1 MLTPDVKD
9 RFDEQGFLLLPS
21 LFEPERDFADVI
33 STYDRIL
40 DDLNAPAS
48 DLPLS
53 ADRIGERSAD
63 LYRMGG
69 SLFAQHFDISLPPR
83 PSIPAA
89 TPICLDPAI
98 FSLLSH
104 PRLLD
109 AIEALIGPEIA
120 VNPVCHV
127 RIKPPQLVMD
137 QGIDQDDLAKKLNQ
151 NDRNG
156 LVSETPWH
164 QDNAVFTEDV
174 DDVDILTVWFP
185 ITSAPIE
192 KGCLKVVPGSHKG
205 GLRAHCPGSTSDLA
219 IPDAL
224 MTDEPLALPMAAG
237 DVLFLH
243 RKTCHGSLPNLTRSA
258 RFSFD
263 LRFQPLGTPNGRE
276 ILPSFPLRSR
286 QAPAAVLKDASV
298 WAETWREARER
309 LSKTEALPPMNRWS
323 ADSPICA

>member
-1 MLTPDVKD
+1 MLAPDAKN
-9 RFDEQGFLLLPS
+9 RFDEQGFLLLTG

-33 STYDRIL
+33 RAYDRIL
-40 DDLNAPAS
+40 DKLNAPAS
-48 DLPLS
+48 ALPLS

-63 LYRMGG
+63 LYRTGG
-69 SLFAQHFDISLPPR
+69 SLFAQHFDITLPPR
-83 PSIPAA
+83 PSIPAD

-98 FSLLSH
+98 FSLLIH

-109 AIEALIGPEIA
+109 VVEALIGPEIA
-120 VNPVCHV
+120 LNPVCHV
-127 RIKPPQLVMD
+127 RIKPPQVVMD
-137 QGIDQDDLAKKLNQ
+137 HGIDQDELARKLNQ

-185 ITSAPIE
+185 ITSAPID
-192 KGCLKVVPGSHKG
+192 KGCLKIVPGSHKG

-224 MTDEPLALPMAAG
+224 MTDEPLALPMVAG

-263 LRFQPLGTPNGRE
+263 LRFQPLGTPNGRD

-286 QAPAAVLKDASV
+286 HAPAAVLKDAGV
-298 WAETWREARER
+298 WAETWREAREK

-323 ADSPICA
+323 ADSPMCA

>member
-1 MLTPDVKD
+1 MD
-9 RFDEQGFLLLPS
+9 R
-21 LFEPERDFADVI
+21 
-33 STYDRIL
+33 
-40 DDLNAPAS
+40 
-48 DLPLS
+48 
-53 ADRIGERSAD
+53 
-63 LYRMGG
+63 
-69 SLFAQHFDISLPPR
+69 
-83 PSIPAA
+83 
-89 TPICLDPAI
+89 
-98 FSLLSH
+98 
-104 PRLLD
+104 
-109 AIEALIGPEIA
+109 
-120 VNPVCHV
+120 
-127 RIKPPQLVMD
+127 
-137 QGIDQDDLAKKLNQ
+137 GIDQDDLAKKLNQ

-224 MTDEPLALPMAAG
+224 MTDESLALPMAAG

-243 RKTCHGSLPNLTRSA
+243 RKTCHGSLPNLTSSA

-263 LRFQPLGTPNGRE
+263 LRFQPQGTPNGRD

-286 QAPAAVLKDASV
+286 QAPAAVLKDAGV
-298 WAETWREARER
+298 WAETWREAREK
-309 LSKTEALPPMNRWS
+309 LSKTDALPPMNRWS
-323 ADSPICA
+323 ADSPDVCVRLHRKLATMGFTDIGPAGAYWLVGRIGLLPGLTLCQLLSLPDLQDFTLLSTLDCFP